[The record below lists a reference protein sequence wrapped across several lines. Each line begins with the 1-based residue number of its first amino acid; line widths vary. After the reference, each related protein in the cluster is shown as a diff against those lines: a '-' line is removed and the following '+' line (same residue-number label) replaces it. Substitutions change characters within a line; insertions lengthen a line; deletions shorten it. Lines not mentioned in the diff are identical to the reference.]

1 MIWIRFVLFALIVL
15 LIAYWGNLIFHILG
29 KTVMTHRRI
38 TFVKC
43 LIPFYYWIADPNVL
57 D

>member
-1 MIWIRFVLFALIVL
+1 MIWIRFVLFALIIL
-15 LIAYWGNLIFHILG
+15 LVAYWGNLIFHILG
-29 KTVMTHRRI
+29 KTVMTHRKI